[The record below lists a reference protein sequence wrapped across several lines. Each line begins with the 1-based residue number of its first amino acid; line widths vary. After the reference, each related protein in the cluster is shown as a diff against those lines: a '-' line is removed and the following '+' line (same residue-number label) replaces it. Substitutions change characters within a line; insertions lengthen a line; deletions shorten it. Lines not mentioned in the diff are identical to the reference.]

1 MSSSTNLTTNETPII
16 NDNLSSKYDDIIP
29 EISDL
34 FTISPSLL
42 SHIKFNKAIDK
53 LVIYIKEIPNY
64 EKLRSDF
71 NLVKRTADIIENL
84 TFKSKTVDKKAILI
98 STFMKVFKLS
108 PSEVTIIS
116 DFIEFIHS
124 NNLITKL
131 SFRQLHYR
139 KAKKF
144 LFHLVKL
151 L

>member
-1 MSSSTNLTTNETPII
+1 MSSSTNLTTTQSTII
-16 NDNLSSKYDDIIP
+16 NDDLTSIYDDVIP

-42 SHIKFNKAIDK
+42 SHIKYNKAIDK
-53 LVIYIKEIPNY
+53 LVIYIKQIPNY
-64 EKLRSDF
+64 EKLKIDF

-84 TFKSKTVDKKAILI
+84 TFKSKSVDKKAILI
-98 STFMKVFKLS
+98 TTFIKVFKLA
-108 PSEVTIIS
+108 PPEVTIIS

-124 NNLITKL
+124 NKLITKL
-131 SFRQLHYR
+131 NFRQLHYR

-144 LFHLVKL
+144 LFQLVKL